1 MKAKISLLN
10 FTRVFCSMRNAVQNA
25 KPYSEVPTVSVPKFI
40 LRNLPGGKYYKKS
53 LKEIQESFY
62 NEFGNI
68 FKLPAMFGKPEM
80 IFIYKADDFET
91 TSRAEGALPIRMSFD
106 TLKYYRATKQS
117 EVYAEYGSLATSDGE
132 KWYKTRSQVNPIMLQ
147 PKVVQMYTK
156 QIDEVSKEFVQI
168 MRDIKDDK
176 NEMPKDFKDYISR
189 WSIESIATIAVE
201 KRLNI
206 LSGKT
211 DDERGKKFINVTL
224 QFFEKLS
231 DFEMKPSIWRYY
243 ETKAFKEL
251 MEVYDSMTSIIFS
264 YVDEAIKR
272 FENEETKGTNE
283 IQEESVLRKLLKVN
297 KNLAFVVASDLLVS
311 DLTTSVVVFTLY
323 LLAKNPEKQE
333 KLRSELMSI
342 MTNKNSPI
350 KSENMK
356 NLPYLRAVIKESLR
370 IFPIGSGN
378 TRNLSKDVVLA
389 GYHVPKD
396 TMVFMNAYIELSNPK
411 YYPEPEKFIPERW
424 LRDEKYENWR
434 SKEINPFAFLP
445 FGFGA
450 RSCIGKR
457 FGELQIENIIMNIIR
472 NFKLEWNYPDMKVR
486 SLLANFPDSDLKFKI
501 TEV

>member
-1 MKAKISLLN
+1 
-10 FTRVFCSMRNAVQNA
+10 MRNAVQNA

-91 TSRAEGALPIRMSFD
+91 AFRAEGSWPVRLSLD
-106 TLKYYRATKQS
+106 TLKYYRDLKQS
-117 EVYAEYGSLATSDGE
+117 KVYEEFGSLGTNHGPN
-132 KWYKTRSQVNPIMLQ
+132 WQTTRSIINPIMLQ
-147 PKVVQMYTK
+147 PKVVKMYTK
-156 QIDEVSKEFVQI
+156 QIDEISKEFVQI
-168 MRDIKDDK
+168 MRDIKDK
-176 NEMPKDFKDYISR
+176 NDEMPGDFYNYIKR
-189 WSIESIATIAVE
+189 WTVESTASIAVE

-211 DDERGKKFINVTL
+211 NDERSKKL
-224 QFFEKLS
+224 LKLSMEFFEKMS

-251 MEVYDSMTSIIFS
+251 MEVYDSITSIIFS
-264 YVDEAIKR
+264 YVNEAIKR
-272 FENEETKGTNE
+272 FETEEIKE
-283 IQEESVLRKLLKVN
+283 IQEESILRKLMKIN
-297 KNLAFVVASDLLVS
+297 KNIAFVITSDMLIADMTNS
-311 DLTTSVVVFTLY
+311 AAAFALY
-323 LLAKNPEKQE
+323 FIAKNPEKQE
-333 KLRSELMSI
+333 KLRLEINSLMPD
-342 MTNKNSPI
+342 KNSPI
-350 KSENMK
+350 ESQSMK

-370 IFPIGSGN
+370 MQPIVSGN
-378 TRNLSKDVVLA
+378 SRKIAKDVVLA

-434 SKEINPFAFLP
+434 SKENNPFAFLP

-457 FGELQIENIIMNIIR
+457 FAELQMELLIANVIR
-472 NFKLEWNYPDMKVR
+472 NFKLEWNYPDMKVKG
-486 SLLANFPDSDLKFKI
+486 LLANFPDSELKIKV